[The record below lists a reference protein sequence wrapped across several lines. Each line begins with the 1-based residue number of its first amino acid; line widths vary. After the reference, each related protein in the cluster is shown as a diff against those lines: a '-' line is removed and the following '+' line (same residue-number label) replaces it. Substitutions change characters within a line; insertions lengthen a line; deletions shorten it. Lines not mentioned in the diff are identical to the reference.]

1 MCNYLG
7 NAPEAHLNLDIGCC
21 FLFFLKKT
29 NIQINIFPQQSMS
42 YSLTFDDKVIFS

>member
-1 MCNYLG
+1 MWNYLG
-7 NAPEAHLNLDIGCC
+7 NAPETHLNLDIG
-21 FLFFLKKT
+21 FFVVVFLK